1 MANPSPGAVTRYGA
15 HTMTVNSKT
24 LFVVLILAAVI
35 LAGGSFALFKNK
47 MSNVDTSITAETDVI
62 TDLTEVAPAAA
73 ATEEKADTK
82 EYAVSSDPFAPRT
95 LGNPDA
101 PVKLEEF
108 ASLTCSHCAHFHNDT
123 FAALKEK
130 FIDTGIVYFTFTDF
144 PLNAPALQAS
154 MVARC
159 MPGERYFTFLSLLF
173 KTQEQWAFSQDP
185 TKVLRQSAKLAGM
198 SDESFDACLAND
210 KLKEHIANTMQAKAE
225 KYQVSSTPSFIFNDG
240 ADSMTGAQAIDS
252 FAKKIEELNK

>member
-1 MANPSPGAVTRYGA
+1 
-15 HTMTVNSKT
+15 MTVNNKT
-24 LFVVLILAAVI
+24 LFVVLILAAVV

-47 MSNVDTSITAETDVI
+47 MSNVDTSITAESDVI

-73 ATEEKADTK
+73 GTEDVAAAKVESKTYD
-82 EYAVSSDPFAPRT
+82 VSSDPFAPRT

-130 FIDTGIVYFTFTDF
+130 FIDTGVVYFTFTDF

-154 MVARC
+154 MIARC
-159 MPGERYFTFLSLLF
+159 MPGERYFTFLGLLF

-198 SDESFDACLAND
+198 SDETFDACLAND
-210 KLKEHIANTMQAKAE
+210 KLKQHIADTMQKKAD

-252 FAKKIEELNK
+252 FASKIEELNK